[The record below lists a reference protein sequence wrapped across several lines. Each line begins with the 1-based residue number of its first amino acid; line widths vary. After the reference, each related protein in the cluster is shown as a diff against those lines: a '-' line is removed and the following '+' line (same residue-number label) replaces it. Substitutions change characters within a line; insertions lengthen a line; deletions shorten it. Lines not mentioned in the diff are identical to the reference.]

1 MDIVMQAGT
10 QRGFATVRYVFDKTV
25 GRFTVQAFAT
35 GFLSSF
41 GHDPT
46 IAIRDYAGEVSFV
59 PGTFEN
65 TEVHLSLRTASLEPQ
80 DEMKRDDLAKL
91 QGAMYGEVLDVEHFP
106 EALFESKQVKV
117 QSQGSDL
124 LQANVSGNLQLRGIT
139 QPHSFDAH
147 VQVMGTMLRI
157 SGEFALR
164 QSSFGIKPVSIAGGA
179 LKLKDELKFRFDI
192 VAKKE
197 E

>member
-46 IAIRDYAGEVSFV
+46 IAIRDYTGEVSFV
-59 PGTFEN
+59 PETFEN
-65 TEVHLSLRTASLEPQ
+65 TVVHFSLTTASLEPQ

-91 QGAMYGEVLDVEHFP
+91 KAAMYGEVLDVEHFP
-106 EALFESKQVKV
+106 QALFESKQVKV
-117 QSQGSDL
+117 QSLGSDL
-124 LQANVSGNLQLRGIT
+124 LQASVSGNLQLRGIT
-139 QPHSFDAH
+139 QPHSFDAR

-157 SGEFALR
+157 SGESVLR

-179 LKLKDELKFRFDI
+179 LKIKDELKFKFDI
-192 VAKKE
+192 VARKE

>member
-65 TEVHLSLRTASLEPQ
+65 TEVHLSLR
-80 DEMKRDDLAKL
+80 
-91 QGAMYGEVLDVEHFP
+91 MYGEVLDVEHFP